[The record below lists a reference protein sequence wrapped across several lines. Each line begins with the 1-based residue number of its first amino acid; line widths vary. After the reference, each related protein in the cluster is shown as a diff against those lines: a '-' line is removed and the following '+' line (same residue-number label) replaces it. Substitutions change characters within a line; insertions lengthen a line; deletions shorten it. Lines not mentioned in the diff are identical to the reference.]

1 VLHIL
6 DWEEILSKNAIVV
19 GGGLGGLASAALLG
33 KAGWRVTVLEK
44 NDTTGGRARLWSEK
58 GYQFDMGP
66 SWYLMPEV
74 FEKFFALFGRR
85 REEYYPLQAL
95 DPYYRVFFAPG
106 EPVDIG
112 PDLGKVKEL
121 FDRFEP
127 GGGERLQRYVDR
139 AKYKYDVA
147 MAEFLYKEYASI
159 FDFLNLRMLVQGSRL
174 NVFGRLDKS
183 VRRYFTDRRARQI
196 LEYAMVFLGTDPSQA
211 PALYSIM
218 SHVDLNLGVHYPS
231 GGLQTVSAALTRLA
245 QEQGAEI
252 LPQRTV
258 RKIVVEG
265 GAARRV
271 VTDSGEYPAD
281 AVVVNADYAFAE
293 MQLLEEAYRTYP
305 RRYWERRVLAPSF
318 FVMYLGVRKRLASMV
333 HHNLYFSESWERH
346 FDAIFREPSWPERP
360 CFYVSC
366 ISKTDPGAAPP
377 GSENV
382 FVLVPVAPGLDD
394 SDEQREGYGEA
405 VLEHVEEVTGETLRP
420 ALEVRRIYSH
430 RDFQRDYNAYKGTA
444 LGLAHTL
451 NQTAVFRPQFRS
463 RKVRGLYY
471 TGQYTHPGVGVPM
484 VLIAAQ
490 VVAGIVGGDAA

>member
-1 VLHIL
+1 LN
-6 DWEEILSKNAIVV
+6 KKAIVV
-19 GGGLGGLASAALLG
+19 GGGLGGLAASALLAR
-33 KAGWRVTVLEK
+33 AGWKVTVLEK
-44 NDTTGGRARLWSEK
+44 NLSTGGRARLWSEK

-74 FEKFFALFGRR
+74 FEKYFALFGRR
-85 REEYYPLQAL
+85 REEYYELQAL
-95 DPYYRVFFAPG
+95 DPYYRVFFGPG
-106 EPVDIG
+106 NVVDIG
-112 PDLGKVKEL
+112 PELGKVKEL
-121 FDRFEP
+121 FDAFEP
-127 GGGERLQRYVDR
+127 GGGDRLQKYVDR

-159 FDFLNLRMLVQGSRL
+159 FDFLNLRMLVEGSRL

-196 LEYAMVFLGTDPSQA
+196 LEYAMVFLGTDPTQA

-231 GGLQTVSAALTRLA
+231 GGLQSVSAALTRLA
-245 QEQGAEI
+245 GEQGVEI
-252 LPQRTV
+252 LTGQPAR
-258 RKIVVEG
+258 RIVVEN

-271 VTDSGEYPAD
+271 VTDSGEYAAD

-293 MQLLEEAYRTYP
+293 MELLDEPHRSYP
-305 RRYWERRVLAPSF
+305 RRYWERRILAPSF
-318 FVMYLGVRKRLASMV
+318 FVMYLGVKKRLGGMV
-333 HHNLYFSESWERH
+333 HHNLYFSEDWERH

-366 ISKTDPGAAPP
+366 ISKTDPDAAPR
-377 GSENV
+377 GRENV
-382 FVLVPVAPGLDD
+382 FVLVPVAPGLEDP
-394 SDEQREGYGEA
+394 DEQRERYGEA
-405 VLEHVEEVTGETLRP
+405 VLEHVEEIVGEELRSSV
-420 ALEVRRIYSH
+420 EVRRIYSH
-430 RDFQRDYNAYKGTA
+430 RDFRSDYNAYEGTA

-463 RKVRGLYY
+463 RKVRDLYY